1 MIWDGDRNTRY
12 YQISTIVRRRVNQIV
27 TLQNDQGD
35 WISDGEELKNMV
47 RTFFMSLYTDD
58 CGTYTPFLLPA
69 NKFPTLTAEETTCL
83 NQDFAS
89 NEIKKEIFKMGAY
102 TTPGP
107 EVSKRYSTK
116 KIGS

>member
-47 RTFFMSLYTDD
+47 RTFFMNLYTDD
-58 CGTYTPFLLPA
+58 CDTFTPFLPLA
-69 NKFPTLTAEETTCL
+69 NKFPTLTTEETTSL
-83 NQDFAS
+83 NKEFTDS
-89 NEIKKEIFKMGAY
+89 EIKKAIFEMGAY
-102 TTPGP
+102 KAPGP
-107 EVSKRYSTK
+107 DGFQALSTK
-116 KIGS
+116 RTGR